1 MSLPWRFFCVKNM
14 ETGFLSIFLWHALRF
29 YFCSLDGA
37 VYHFFHSLPSALRLW
52 SGWFSASC
60 QHHGQQ
66 HLLPSSDWLFWCY
79 KAPLF
84 HAHIFWAT
92 LYLCSKIP
100 VGKYSMQPDIN
111 WVTRHTERAGKT
123 WNVHKLKFLWIMNTW
138 TRQPV
143 KMFTGGIDNLSNINN
158 AQVMGSGAI
167 NCDSNSN
174 QWISQTKWAFV
185 SDVTKNWGHPLC
197 LTPEFRSLLS
207 GPYRSRISSCALFP
221 WLTPRLQLQVN
232 YLAAFS
238 IEKNCLNANSVF
250 GVTCRLGIKKKSQFY
265 CHDGSKFW

>member
-1 MSLPWRFFCVKNM
+1 MAQFTTFFTVYRQLCVFEAVGSPPAVSTMDSNICCPHPTDFFDVTRHHCFM
-14 ETGFLSIFLWHALRF
+14 LI
-29 YFCSLDGA
+29 YFELHYTCA
-37 VYHFFHSLPSALRLW
+37 VKYQW
-52 SGWFSASC
+52 
-60 QHHGQQ
+60 
-66 HLLPSSDWLFWCY
+66 
-79 KAPLF
+79 
-84 HAHIFWAT
+84 
-92 LYLCSKIP
+92 
-100 VGKYSMQPDIN
+100 GKYSMQPDIN